1 MSLNSNNN
9 YHPGTRLP
17 INGWIHPC
25 SVCKVITSKSFEG
38 IPMCNN
44 CLKRKI
50 PRKTE
55 ITKKKETDKNIF
67 NPLILE
73 ENIRILSETN
83 IDDSNA
89 IIQNTTVIDDKEV
102 IENKEVIDDKEV
114 IENKTNI
121 ELIQEF
127 INTSIKNLFQK

>member
-9 YHPGTRLP
+9 YHPGTHLP

-25 SVCKVITSKSFEG
+25 SVCKVITSKNFDG

-55 ITKKKETDKNIF
+55 NTKKKETDKNIF
-67 NPLILE
+67 NPLIIE
-73 ENIRILSETN
+73 ENTKILNETKIN
-83 IDDSNA
+83 DSYA
-89 IIQNTTVIDDKEV
+89 IIQNTNVI
-102 IENKEVIDDKEV
+102 NNNEVIDDKEV
-114 IENKTNI
+114 IKNKTNI
-121 ELIQEF
+121 ELLQEF